1 MAYTYSK
8 ISTVTVGSG
17 GSSSI
22 AFIAIPQNY
31 TDLLVKL
38 STRDSRN
45 NNPYNELGVA
55 FNGSATYS
63 RRILYGV
70 GNSAGSTS
78 DSTGNWLYN
87 DGNTASSS
95 VFSNAELYIPNYTSS
110 NNKSISADVAT
121 EDNGTGNAL
130 VLTAGLATLTSAITS
145 ITLTPNLSFSF
156 LQYSTATL
164 YGIKAEV

>member
-1 MAYTYSK
+1 MATTYEA
-8 ISTVTVGSG
+8 IATVTVGG
-17 GSSSI
+17 GGAASITFSSI
-22 AFIAIPQNY
+22 SGTY
-31 TDLLVKL
+31 TDLLLKV
-38 STRDSRN
+38 SARDSRN

-63 RRILYGV
+63 RMILYGV
-70 GNSAGSTS
+70 GSSPGSTS

-156 LQYSTATL
+156 LQHSTATL
-164 YGIKAEV
+164 YGIKNS

>member
-1 MAYTYSK
+1 MATTFEA
-8 ISTVTVGSG
+8 IATVTVGSG
-17 GSSSI
+17 GAADITFSSI
-22 AFIAIPQNY
+22 PATY
-31 TDLLVKL
+31 TDLLLKV
-38 STRDSRN
+38 SARDSRN

-70 GNSAGSTS
+70 GSSAGSTS

-130 VLTAGLATLTSAITS
+130 ILTAGLATLTSAITS

-164 YGIKAEV
+164 YGIKNS